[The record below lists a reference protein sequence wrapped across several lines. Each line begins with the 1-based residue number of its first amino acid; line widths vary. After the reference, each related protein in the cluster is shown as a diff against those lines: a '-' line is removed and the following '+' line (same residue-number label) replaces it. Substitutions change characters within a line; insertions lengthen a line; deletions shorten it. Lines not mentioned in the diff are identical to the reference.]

1 MGTGKIV
8 RPPGDRPLIHRTM
21 PRASISPYGR
31 RGYVDHTHYDT
42 TSIIQFITRRF
53 GLAPLPGARAQMGD
67 LTAAF
72 DFSQ

>member
-1 MGTGKIV
+1 
-8 RPPGDRPLIHRTM
+8 M